1 MAYVVTQACIACRFG
16 DCTKVCPTGAFHEGP
31 NFVVINPATCANCGL
46 CEMVCP
52 VQAIRADWALGAEE
66 KEYLSLNAELA
77 AQWPVTTSTEPLAD
91 AQAQADVCD
100 KRALLAV
107 PD

>member
-1 MAYVVTQACIACRFG
+1 MIVDRIRNLF
-16 DCTKVCPTGAFHEGP
+16 PSGAS
-31 NFVVINPATCANCGL
+31 T
-46 CEMVCP
+46 
-52 VQAIRADWALGAEE
+52 E
-66 KEYLSLNAELA
+66 KPLPR
-77 AQWPVTTSTEPLAD
+77 PVTTSTEPLAD